1 LEHKT
6 QGPFALRRLV
16 VDTNVQMQIQLKG
29 HEPGETAA
37 TTVLVVED
45 DASLRLLCRLN
56 LELERYRVLEAGTVD
71 HAAEL
76 LTQEPVDVVLLDLHV
91 AGRHGTELLSVIKA
105 ERPQASICLL
115 SGTSETD
122 PPLEEG
128 VDAFVRKPFEIE
140 HLNATVRRL
149 SSLALDR

>member
-1 LEHKT
+1 
-6 QGPFALRRLV
+6 
-16 VDTNVQMQIQLKG
+16 MQLNG
-29 HEPGETAA
+29 HESGEETA

-71 HAAEL
+71 LAAEL

-91 AGRHGTELLSVIKA
+91 AGRHGTELLPVIK
-105 ERPQASICLL
+105 EQCPRASICLL

-122 PPLEEG
+122 PPVEEG
-128 VDAFVRKPFEIE
+128 IDAFVRKPFEIE
-140 HLNATVRRL
+140 QLNSTVRRL
-149 SSLALDR
+149 STLALER

>member
-1 LEHKT
+1 
-6 QGPFALRRLV
+6 
-16 VDTNVQMQIQLKG
+16 MQLNG
-29 HEPGETAA
+29 HESGEEAA

-71 HAAEL
+71 LAAEL

-91 AGRHGTELLSVIKA
+91 AGRHGTELLPVIK
-105 ERPQASICLL
+105 EQCPRASICLL

-122 PPLEEG
+122 PPVEEG

-140 HLNATVRRL
+140 HLNSTVRWL
-149 SSLALDR
+149 SALALER